1 MPRLVV
7 TWLSNCVA
15 LLAASEVIRSIG
27 YGHRIG
33 TLLLAGAIFGV
44 VNFAIRPLV
53 ILLTL
58 PFVILTLGFGLLV
71 VNAFMLWLTSR
82 IVTGFHVGGFWATVG
97 GALIVWLVNLA
108 LRPWT
113 GPGKRRRPDGPSWP
127 HGRRRRRPQI
137 S

>member
-1 MPRLVV
+1 MPRLFV

-15 LLAASEVIRSIG
+15 LLVASAVLGPIG
-27 YGHRIG
+27 YSHRIG

-58 PFVILTLGFGLLV
+58 PFVILTLGLGLV
-71 VNAFMLWLTSR
+71 VINAFMLWLTSQ
-82 IVTGFHVGGFWATVG
+82 IVHGFHVGGFWSTVG
-97 GALIVWLVNLA
+97 GAVIVSLVNLA
-108 LRPWT
+108 LRPWVR
-113 GPGKRRRPDGPSWP
+113 GQPRRPDGPSRP

>member
-15 LLAASEVIRSIG
+15 LLAAHALIHSIS
-27 YGHRIG
+27 YGDKFG
-33 TLLLAGAIFGV
+33 TLVLAGAILGV

-53 ILLTL
+53 LLLSL
-58 PFVILTLGFGLLV
+58 PFLILSLGLGLLV

-82 IVTGFHVGGFWATVG
+82 IVTGFHVGGFWSAVG
-97 GALIVWLVNLA
+97 GALVVWLVNLA

-113 GPGKRRRPDGPSWP
+113 RRGGPDGPFRP

>member
-1 MPRLVV
+1 MPRLLV

-15 LLAASEVIRSIG
+15 LLVAHALIHSIG
-27 YGHRIG
+27 YGDKLG
-33 TLLLAGAIFGV
+33 TLLLAGAILGV

-53 ILLTL
+53 VLLSL
-58 PFVILTLGFGLLV
+58 PFVILSLGLGLLV

-82 IVTGFHVGGFWATVG
+82 IVTGFHVGGFWSAVG
-97 GALIVWLVNLA
+97 GALVVWLVNLA

-113 GPGKRRRPDGPSWP
+113 RRGRPDGPSWP